1 MRVSNMEIDATSGPN
16 HLSLSE
22 QVSGRMITN
31 PLVEWAADIRQIRV
45 TIMIKYAAIGALA
58 LPTAFALAQQTD
70 AGRLQLGQ
78 RDRSRPVPAKSEI
91 IAAWQKRQ
99 SAINTFRF
107 AWTEEQTHPKG
118 WLSNPR
124 YPERERSAIPGLLI
138 DRSYVVA
145 KILAVAGNKMRYSF
159 ELDRKEEA
167 DGVDVI
173 AQQGGNRGLGVRR
186 HYSYVSVFDGQ
197 VGTARLGS
205 FLDHPPGTIIQTT
218 ANVDAQNLDTRPILM
233 AFRPLD
239 AVMGHQL
246 IDRAITNLSRMF
258 YRGKST
264 FLLEERHDPSGWKT
278 LLWIEPER
286 NFLVSRYVVSFEQK
300 MIVDINID
308 YVQDARWGWIPSGWR
323 VTEMLSDGSR
333 RLVAVARV
341 TSYSINVPIR
351 TEEFR

>member
-1 MRVSNMEIDATSGPN
+1 MPS
-16 HLSLSE
+16 
-22 QVSGRMITN
+22 
-31 PLVEWAADIRQIRV
+31 IRN
-45 TIMIKYAAIGALA
+45 AAIIALA
-58 LPTAFALAQQTD
+58 FPAAVAFAQQGP
-70 AGRLQLGQ
+70 AERLQLGQ

-99 SAINTFRF
+99 GAINTFRF
-107 AWTEEQTHPKG
+107 SWTEEQTHPRG

-138 DRSYVVA
+138 DRSYAVA
-145 KILAVAGNKMRYSF
+145 KTLAVAGNKMRYSF
-159 ELDRKEEA
+159 ELDRKEEP

-173 AQQGGNRGLGVRR
+173 ARQGGNRGLGVRR

-197 VGTARLGS
+197 IGAVRLSS
-205 FLDHPPGTIIQTT
+205 FLDHPPGTVIQTT

-239 AVMGHQL
+239 AVMGHRL
-246 IDRAITNLSRMF
+246 IDRAITNLSRTF

-286 NFLVSRYVVSFEQK
+286 DFLVSRYMVSFEQNH
-300 MIVDINID
+300 IVDIDID
-308 YVQDARWGWIPSGWR
+308 YVHDARWGWIPSGWR
-323 VTEMLSDGSR
+323 VTEMLSDGSK
-333 RLVAVARV
+333 RLVAVAKV
-341 TSYSINVPIR
+341 TSYSINVPIGA
-351 TEEFR
+351 EEFR

>member
-1 MRVSNMEIDATSGPN
+1 M
-16 HLSLSE
+16 
-22 QVSGRMITN
+22 
-31 PLVEWAADIRQIRV
+31 IRQ
-45 TIMIKYAAIGALA
+45 AAIVALA
-58 LPTAFALAQQTD
+58 FPSALAFAQQVES
-70 AGRLQLGQ
+70 GRLQLGE
-78 RDRSRPVPAKSEI
+78 RDRSRPVPAKSET

-99 SAINTFRF
+99 GSITTFRF
-107 AWTEEQTHPKG
+107 AWSEEQTHPKG

-138 DRSYVVA
+138 DRRYVVA
-145 KILAVAGNKMRYSF
+145 KTLAVAGNKMRYSF
-159 ELDRKEEA
+159 ELDRKEEP

-197 VGTARLGS
+197 TGTTRLSS
-205 FLDHPPGTIIQTT
+205 FLDHPPGTIIRTT

-239 AVMGHQL
+239 PVMGHRL
-246 IDRAITNLSRMF
+246 IDRAITNLSRTF

-264 FLLEERHDPSGWKT
+264 FLQEERHDPSGWKT

-300 MIVDINID
+300 MIVDIDID
-308 YVQDARWGWIPSGWR
+308 YVQDARWGWIPNGWR

-333 RLVAVARV
+333 RQVAVAKV
-341 TSYSINVPIR
+341 TSYSINGPIGP
-351 TEEFR
+351 EEFR

>member
-1 MRVSNMEIDATSGPN
+1 
-16 HLSLSE
+16 
-22 QVSGRMITN
+22 MI
-31 PLVEWAADIRQIRV
+31 RR
-45 TIMIKYAAIGALA
+45 AAIGALA
-58 LPTAFALAQQTD
+58 FPAALALAQQGES
-70 AGRLQLGQ
+70 GRLHLGQ
-78 RDRSRPVPAKSEI
+78 RDRSKPVPAKSEI

-99 SAINTFRF
+99 AAVNTFRF

-145 KILAVAGNKMRYSF
+145 KTLAVAGNKMRYSF
-159 ELDRKEEA
+159 ELDRKEEP
-167 DGVDVI
+167 DGVDVV
-173 AQQGGNRGLGVRR
+173 ARQGGNRGLGVRR
-186 HYSYVSVFDGQ
+186 HYSYVTVFDGRI
-197 VGTARLGS
+197 GTTRLSS
-205 FLDHPPGTIIQTT
+205 FLDHPPETITQTT

-239 AVMGHQL
+239 PVMGHRL
-246 IDRAITNLSRMF
+246 IDRAITNLSRTF

-286 NFLVSRYVVSFEQK
+286 NFLVSRYVMSFEQK
-300 MIVDINID
+300 MIVDIDID
-308 YVQDARWGWIPSGWR
+308 YLQDARWSWIPSGWR

-333 RLVAVARV
+333 RVVSVAKV
-341 TSYSINVPIR
+341 TSYSINVPIG
-351 TEEFR
+351 TETLR

>member
-1 MRVSNMEIDATSGPN
+1 MPS
-16 HLSLSE
+16 
-22 QVSGRMITN
+22 
-31 PLVEWAADIRQIRV
+31 IRN
-45 TIMIKYAAIGALA
+45 AAIIALA
-58 LPTAFALAQQTD
+58 FPAAVAFAQQGP
-70 AGRLQLGQ
+70 AERLQLGQ

-99 SAINTFRF
+99 GAINTFRF

-145 KILAVAGNKMRYSF
+145 KTLAVAGNKMRYSF
-159 ELDRKEEA
+159 ELDRKEEP

-173 AQQGGNRGLGVRR
+173 ARQGGNRGLGVRR

-197 VGTARLGS
+197 IGAVRLSS
-205 FLDHPPGTIIQTT
+205 FLDHPPGTVIQTT

-239 AVMGHQL
+239 AVMGHRL
-246 IDRAITNLSRMF
+246 IDRAITNLSRTF

-286 NFLVSRYVVSFEQK
+286 DFLVSRYMVSFEQNH
-300 MIVDINID
+300 IVDIDID
-308 YVQDARWGWIPSGWR
+308 YVHDARWGWILSGWR
-323 VTEMLSDGSR
+323 VTEMLSDGSK
-333 RLVAVARV
+333 RLVAVAKV
-341 TSYSINVPIR
+341 TSYSINVPIGA
-351 TEEFR
+351 EEFR

>member
-1 MRVSNMEIDATSGPN
+1 
-16 HLSLSE
+16 
-22 QVSGRMITN
+22 
-31 PLVEWAADIRQIRV
+31 
-45 TIMIKYAAIGALA
+45 MIKSAAIGALA
-58 LPTAFALAQQTD
+58 LPAAFALAQQAD

-78 RDRSRPVPAKSEI
+78 RDLSKPVPAKSEV

-99 SAINTFRF
+99 VAITTFRF
-107 AWTEEQTHPKG
+107 AWTEEQTHPKR

-138 DRSYVVA
+138 DRRYVVA
-145 KILAVAGNKMRYSF
+145 KTLAVAGNKLRYSF
-159 ELDRKEEA
+159 ELDRKEEP

-186 HYSYVSVFDGQ
+186 HYSYVSVFDGELGS
-197 VGTARLGS
+197 VRLNS
-205 FLDHPPGTIIQTT
+205 FLDHPPPTLLQTT
-218 ANVDAQNLDTRPILM
+218 ANVDAQNLDARPILM

-239 AVMGHQL
+239 AAMGHRL
-246 IDRAITNLSRMF
+246 IDRAITNLSRTF

-286 NFLVSRYVVSFEQK
+286 DFLVSRYMVSFEQNH
-300 MIVDINID
+300 IVDIDID
-308 YVQDARWGWIPSGWR
+308 YVHDPRCGWIPSGWR
-323 VTEMLSDGSR
+323 VTEMLSDGSK

-341 TSYSINVPIR
+341 NSYTVNVPIG
-351 TEEFR
+351 TDTFR

>member
-1 MRVSNMEIDATSGPN
+1 
-16 HLSLSE
+16 
-22 QVSGRMITN
+22 MIRN
-31 PLVEWAADIRQIRV
+31 
-45 TIMIKYAAIGALA
+45 AAILVFAF
-58 LPTAFALAQQTD
+58 PTAVVLAQQGP
-70 AGRLQLGQ
+70 AERLQLGQ
-78 RDRSRPVPAKSEI
+78 RDLSRPVPAKSDV

-99 SAINTFRF
+99 AAITTFRF

-138 DRSYVVA
+138 DRRYVVT
-145 KILAVAGNKMRYSF
+145 KTLAVAGNKMRYSF
-159 ELDRKEEA
+159 ELDRKEEP

-173 AQQGGNRGLGVRR
+173 APQGANRGLGVRR

-197 VGTARLGS
+197 LGSVRLNS
-205 FLDHPPGTIIQTT
+205 FLDHPPPTLLQTT
-218 ANVDAQNLDTRPILM
+218 ANVDAQNLDARPILM

-239 AVMGHQL
+239 AVMGHRL
-246 IDRAITNLSRMF
+246 IDRAITNESRTF

-286 NFLVSRYVVSFEQK
+286 NFLVSRYMVSFEQNHV
-300 MIVDINID
+300 VDIDID

-323 VTEMLSDGSR
+323 VTEMLADGSK
-333 RLVAVARV
+333 RLVAVAKV
-341 TSYSINVPIR
+341 NSYTINVPIG
-351 TEEFR
+351 TETFR